1 MALTIQGAT
10 IGYNA
15 NEVQTA
21 INNLNTK
28 VVRETINTMNR
39 KLSDLRRVVDSAWVG
54 QSAEQF
60 KKNMQADVSRI
71 SKGLEDAAEILQQ
84 ELREIINKMDEMDQG
99 LVQKRGEK

>member
-71 SKGLEDAAEILQQ
+71 SKGLEDAADILQQ